1 MTPRTSE
8 TPGAFGTP
16 RFGVHWERR
25 GLNFRESLR
34 AALFGPSAVPGFDP
48 ADSIFRLRV
57 APGRARRWQV
67 AGSVVCHALLV
78 IVALAI
84 SRIPEPKERL
94 SLPQIEI
101 TWYGPATDVA
111 PVVAPKP
118 PKPKERTPE
127 PKPKFAPQ
135 PRILA
140 RAYNPKITVI
150 FRPPHASNTRQV
162 LIEPD
167 APPKMPSVLPA
178 LPNIITWASEA
189 PARPEIEVDARALLA
204 RQRATEAAMRA
215 PRIVYAT
222 PPVGPLDIAADP
234 NAKIKPPLEIHPS
247 AIRAVR
253 SPSRRIAEAPAPSV
267 GGVAPGAQALE
278 LTSAANPKIAPPTA
292 DASAIR
298 AARNRR
304 ETQNIAAP
312 QVAMH
317 AQRLVALSLAPGH
330 AIPPPGNAAAPI
342 SIGPHVGRVVSAQA
356 PNLSASG
363 APEVSGEGAAATAG
377 PAGLFIE
384 NESRIPAPPAP
395 PAVASRP
402 AEIAPLP
409 KIANVAPAS
418 PRELARTRPEILP
431 KRAAKQ
437 TLAQRVL
444 GPWRVHTLLMNMPN
458 LTSATGSWVLN
469 FVQPL
474 FQKMQKHNNLIA
486 PLPIHS
492 VDPEYPPA
500 EIEQGVEGEVVLFAV
515 IGTDGRVSHIRVV
528 EGLDAVLD
536 KNAETAFSE
545 WRFEPALRNDE
556 PVNLRVLVHVPFYY
570 SKPH

>member
-8 TPGAFGTP
+8 TSGAFGTP
-16 RFGVHWERR
+16 RFDVRWERR
-25 GLNFRESLR
+25 GLNFRESFR
-34 AALFGPSAVPGFDP
+34 AAFFGPSAAPGFDP
-48 ADSIFRLRV
+48 ADSFFRLRA
-57 APGRARRWQV
+57 APGRAWSWQV
-67 AGSVVCHALLV
+67 AGSVVCHVLLV

-84 SRIPEPKERL
+84 SRIPEPKAQL

-118 PKPKERTPE
+118 PKPKERQPE

-150 FRPPHASNTRQV
+150 FRPPRPSNTRQV

-167 APPKMPSVLPA
+167 APPKMPSALPA
-178 LPNIITWASEA
+178 LPNIITWAAQA
-189 PARPEIEVDARALLA
+189 PVRPEIEVNARALVA
-204 RQRATEAAMRA
+204 RRRATEAAMRA

-222 PPVGPLDIAADP
+222 PPEGPLDIAANPD
-234 NAKIKPPLEIHPS
+234 AKITPPLAIEPS
-247 AIRAVR
+247 AIHAVR
-253 SPSRRIAEAPAPSV
+253 SASRRIAEAPAPTI
-267 GGVAPGAQALE
+267 GGVAPGAQASE
-278 LTSAANPKIAPPTA
+278 LTSAANPEIAPPVTA
-292 DASAIR
+292 ANAIR
-298 AARNRR
+298 AARSRR
-304 ETQNIAAP
+304 ETQSVAAP
-312 QVAMH
+312 QVAMQ

-330 AIPPPGNAAAPI
+330 SILPPGNASAPI
-342 SIGPHVGRVVSAQA
+342 SIGPHVGRVVSAKA
-356 PNLSASG
+356 PELSPSGAPSASG
-363 APEVSGEGAAATAG
+363 AGVAAAAG

-384 NESRIPAPPAP
+384 NESRIPAPPASPAAP
-395 PAVASRP
+395 PRTAKTA
-402 AEIAPLP
+402 ALP
-409 KIANVAPAS
+409 KIAPVAPAS
-418 PRELARTRPEILP
+418 TRELVRARTAILP
-431 KRAAKQ
+431 KHAAKQ
-437 TLAQRVL
+437 TLAQSVL

-474 FQKMQKHNNLIA
+474 YQKMQKNNDLIA

-492 VDPEYPPA
+492 VDPEYPPV

-515 IGTDGRVSHIRVV
+515 IGADGRVSRIRVI

-536 KNAETAFSE
+536 KNAETAFSQ
-545 WRFEPALRNDE
+545 WRFEPALRNYQ
-556 PVNLRVLVHVPFYY
+556 PVSLRVLVHVPFYY
-570 SKPH
+570 SKSH

>member
-16 RFGVHWERR
+16 LFEVRWERR
-25 GLNFRESLR
+25 GLNFRESLH
-34 AALFGPSAVPGFDP
+34 AAFFGPSAAPGFDP
-48 ADSIFRLRV
+48 AHSFFRLRV

-67 AGSVVCHALLV
+67 AGSAVCHVLML

-84 SRIPEPKERL
+84 SRIPAPKARI
-94 SLPQIEI
+94 SLPQIQI
-101 TWYGPATDVA
+101 TWFGQVTDVA

-118 PKPKERTPE
+118 PKPKERAPE

-135 PRILA
+135 PHILA

-150 FRPPHASNTRQV
+150 FRPPRPSNTRQV

-167 APPKMPSVLPA
+167 APPQMPRVLPG
-178 LPNIITWASEA
+178 LPNIITWAAQA
-189 PARPEIEVDARALLA
+189 PVRPQFEVNARALLA
-204 RQRATEAAMRA
+204 RQRSAEAAMRA

-222 PPVGPLDIAADP
+222 PPKGPLDVAADP
-234 NAKIKPPLEIHPS
+234 SAKILPPLEVQPS
-247 AIRAVR
+247 AVHVVR
-253 SPSRRIAEAPAPSV
+253 SPSRRIAEAPEPSI
-267 GGVAPGAQALE
+267 GGVAPGTQASQ
-278 LTSAANPKIAPPTA
+278 LTSAANPEIAPPA
-292 DASAIR
+292 VDASAIR
-298 AARNRR
+298 AAHNRR

-312 QVAMH
+312 QVAMQ

-330 AIPPPGNAAAPI
+330 AIPPPGNASAPI
-342 SIGPHVGRVVSAQA
+342 SIGPTVRHVASAAA

-363 APEVSGEGAAATAG
+363 APGASGAGAAAAAG

-384 NESRIPAPPAP
+384 NESRIPAPPPKPSVAP
-395 PAVASRP
+395 RP
-402 AEIAPLP
+402 AKITALP
-409 KIANVAPAS
+409 KIARVAPAS
-418 PRELARTRPEILP
+418 PREVARARPAILP
-431 KRAAKQ
+431 NRAEKQ

-474 FQKMQKHNNLIA
+474 YQKMQKNNDLIA
-486 PLPIHS
+486 PLPVHS

-500 EIEQGVEGEVVLFAV
+500 EIEAGEEGEVVLFAV
-515 IGTDGRVSHIRVV
+515 IGTDGRVSRIRVV
-528 EGLDAVLD
+528 QGLDPVLD
-536 KNAETAFSE
+536 KNAETAFSQ
-545 WRFEPALRNDE
+545 WRFEPALRNNQ
-556 PVNLRVLVHVPFYY
+556 PVKLRVLVHVPFYY

>member
-1 MTPRTSE
+1 MGARPNERAEGFGAPRLDV
-8 TPGAFGTP
+8 
-16 RFGVHWERR
+16 RWERR

-34 AALFGPSAVPGFDP
+34 AAFFGPSAAPGFRP
-48 ADSIFRLRV
+48 SDSFFRLRL
-57 APGRARRWQV
+57 APGRTRSWQV
-67 AGSVVCHALLV
+67 AGSMLCHALLV
-78 IVALAI
+78 TVALAI
-84 SRIPEPKERL
+84 SRIPEPKARI

-118 PKPKERTPE
+118 PRPKKRPPE

-135 PRILA
+135 PRMLA

-150 FRPPHASNTRQV
+150 FRPPRPSNTRQV

-167 APPKMPSVLPA
+167 APPKIPSVLPA
-178 LPNIITWASEA
+178 LPNIITWAAQA
-189 PARPEIEVDARALLA
+189 PARPEISVNARALIA
-204 RQRATEAAMRA
+204 RQNAAEAAMRA

-222 PPVGPLDIAADP
+222 PPEGPLDIAANP
-234 NAKIKPPLEIHPS
+234 NVKIMPPLAIAPS
-247 AIRAVR
+247 AMHAVR
-253 SPSRRIAEAPAPSV
+253 SASREIAAAPAPSI
-267 GGVAPGAQALE
+267 GGVAPGVQATE
-278 LTSAANPKIAPPTA
+278 LTSAANRMPAPPTA
-292 DASAIR
+292 AADAIR
-298 AARNRR
+298 AERKGTAARS
-304 ETQNIAAP
+304 IAAP
-312 QVAMH
+312 EVVMEE
-317 AQRLVALSLAPGH
+317 QRLVALSLAPGH
-330 AIPPPGNAAAPI
+330 AIPPPGNASAPI
-342 SIGPHVGRVVSAQA
+342 SIGPHVGRVVSAAA

-363 APEVSGEGAAATAG
+363 APGTGGQGIAAAAG

-384 NESRIPAPPAP
+384 NESRVPAPPPP
-395 PAVASRP
+395 PAVAPRP
-402 AEIAPLP
+402 ATPAPLP
-409 KIANVAPAS
+409 KIARVAPAS
-418 PRELARTRPEILP
+418 PREMARERTAILP
-431 KRAAKQ
+431 KRAVKQ

-474 FQKMQKHNNLIA
+474 FEKMQKHNNLIA

-492 VDPEYPPA
+492 VDPKYPPA

-515 IGTDGRVSHIRVV
+515 IGKDGRVSHIRVV
-528 EGLDAVLD
+528 EGLDSVLD

-545 WRFEPALRNDE
+545 WQFEPALRNDQ
-556 PVNLRVLVHVPFYY
+556 PVGLRVLVHVPFYY